1 MAFEDLIL
9 GPGARLSSA
18 WFTRL
23 VQYLQLIYG
32 MTGVKITPEDL
43 LSLAS
48 SIVPEAPHEYT
59 LGSPGFEWLAI
70 YGDTGFFNSSLYV
83 AGRPVLKD
91 GDPITVSDI
100 GPNVQAFF
108 SALEADLASRTD
120 RIYGKLAPIKVDT
133 YGNVG
138 IAIYDDRLGLAR
150 DSTLS
155 TLYGLESQHLPKLQN
170 LDTAL
175 SSRASES
182 TLSSIYGLE
191 SQHLPS
197 LSKLDVNLSAFYGYA
212 TQYLPNLSKLDANL
226 STRASESTLS
236 ALYGVESQ
244 HLPSLSKLDVNL
256 STRASESTLSLI
268 YGKIAPLRFDEN
280 GNLMVAVYGGAG
292 GGAGGEV
299 TIVGDTIGLARDAT
313 LQMLDSNLK
322 SRQPRYIVD
331 SSGNELSSYIKNL
344 DTALSVLARLFRWG
358 RDVTPT
364 WVHGS
369 EVTAPATNTALV
381 SKTVSSGK
389 SGYIYGF
396 FITAGEAN
404 DFLISWTSGGATYS
418 RRIVFG
424 GKGSLQYVDIIPLNE
439 GLPADSGTAVS
450 ITNVNAG
457 GAGVIY
463 QAAVLYAE
471 V

>member
-70 YGDTGFFNSSLYV
+70 YGDTGFFSNALYV

-108 SALEADLASRTD
+108 SALEADLGARTD
-120 RIYGKLAPIKVDT
+120 RIYGKIASIKIDA

-155 TLYGLESQHLPKLQN
+155 SIYGLESQNLPKLQN
-170 LDTAL
+170 LDVTL
-175 SSRASES
+175 STRASES
-182 TLSSIYGLE
+182 TLSLLYGKVAPMKIDSTGNVAVAVYDDRLGLAKD
-191 SQHLPS
+191 ST
-197 LSKLDVNLSAFYGYA
+197 LSAFYGYT
-212 TQYLPNLSKLDANL
+212 TQYLPTLSKLDASL

-236 ALYGVESQ
+236 AFYGFSTQ
-244 HLPSLSKLDVNL
+244 YLPNLSRLDVNLSTLASQATLSSIYGLESQNLPKLQNLDVAL

-268 YGKIAPLRFDEN
+268 YGKVQYLTFDSY
-280 GNLMVAVYGGAG
+280 GNLMVAIYGGAG
-292 GGAGGEV
+292 GGIAANV
-299 TIVGDTIGLARDAT
+299 TVVGDSVGLARDSTVQGLASLEQGVVGSLT
-313 LQMLDSNLK
+313 VPQGSALTV
-322 SRQPRYIVD
+322 PH
-331 SSGNELSSYIKNL
+331 SS
-344 DTALSVLARLFRWG
+344 
-358 RDVTPT
+358 
-364 WVHGS
+364 
-369 EVTAPATNTALV
+369 
-381 SKTVSSGK
+381 
-389 SGYIYGF
+389 
-396 FITAGEAN
+396 
-404 DFLISWTSGGATYS
+404 ATYVYKEVQAQGD
-418 RRIVFG
+418 IVVMG
-424 GKGSLQYVDIIPLNE
+424 DLWV
-439 GLPADSGTAVS
+439 V
-450 ITNVNAG
+450 
-457 GAGVIY
+457 
-463 QAAVLYAE
+463 
-471 V
+471 